1 MLTLISRST
10 WPVLAA
16 GLCAAALL
24 AAGCG
29 SEEPAAEA
37 PEVSQ
42 TSPTTAP
49 AVATE
54 APAPT
59 AAAAPTAPPAEA
71 AVETGHRVGQMAP
84 GFMLTTVDGEEV
96 SLEGLQ
102 GQPLVIYFYTT
113 W

>member
-1 MLTLISRST
+1 MPTFTGRST
-10 WPVLAA
+10 WLVLA
-16 GLCAAALL
+16 LCLSLGALL
-24 AAGCG
+24 FAGCG
-29 SEEPAAEA
+29 SEEPAADA

-59 AAAAPTAPPAEA
+59 AAAAPTSPPAEA

-84 GFMLTTVDGEEV
+84 GFMVTTVDGEEV